1 MPGIPF
7 NPDQPSVEPVR
18 EAVLNRLRH
27 DKNWSQFDNT
37 GSGFDPYVEYVGDER
52 RGRRLFLLYSREVIW
67 QLMSE
72 GVLAPGSNSSN
83 LDHPSS
89 GSPTTV
95 AISSM
100 QRRDTRMIPPD
111 ILLLLIAEFPSR
123 IRRCSPI
130 WPKVQPPS
138 DEAAPSPQ
146 WSCSASPQNAYST
159 SSANLFSLRPHGRAG
174 KGGVCC
180 ATPAVRNEAEARLG
194 PREVPRTS

>member
-83 LDHPSS
+83 LDLPFFRVTDYGGDFLNAEEGHPHDPTGYLAAVNRRVPEPDPTVLAYLAESAATFRRGSTVASMVMLGVAAERVFDLLCESLLAAPSRKGRKRRSLLRYSS
-89 GSPTTV
+89 GS
-95 AISSM
+95 
-100 QRRDTRMIPPD
+100 Q
-111 ILLLLIAEFPSR
+111 
-123 IRRCSPI
+123 
-130 WPKVQPPS
+130 
-138 DEAAPSPQ
+138 
-146 WSCSASPQNAYST
+146 
-159 SSANLFSLRPHGRAG
+159 
-174 KGGVCC
+174 
-180 ATPAVRNEAEARLG
+180 
-194 PREVPRTS
+194 